1 MKRLFLV
8 LLIAVMAVGGILSGC
23 AEPTP
28 APPAEPSPAPAP
40 APTPAPPAE
49 PTPKYGGTLKAL
61 WEPIPPTIGW
71 PLSMIANP
79 TGSAVMSILET
90 LLRADKNGDVYG
102 WLAESYEVD
111 VGTLTGPPPGPPPDG
126 EPPEGPPPGPV
137 GEGSITFKLRE
148 GIKFH
153 DGSDFNAE
161 VVKWNLDLWI
171 DARAQPFWKSVDI
184 IDEYTVRVNLNM
196 WRNTV
201 PLSFCEGIAP
211 VFMISKQ
218 AFDTNG
224 LEWVQVNPVGTGP
237 FIFESFVPDVS
248 LKAVKNPDYW
258 VEGKPYLDAIE
269 TIFSADP
276 VTSKMV
282 LQAGDVDMG
291 GTSLNDVAEYEE
303 LGFDVFLATE
313 AIWVLV
319 PDTANHDSPWAN
331 QKVREAV
338 EYAIDKESIA
348 ENLGYGYLEAP
359 YQIAPRSSTV
369 YDPNFSWERKYDP
382 DKAKQLL
389 AEAGYPDGF
398 DTTIII
404 FPPSGDDYIL
414 AVQAYLSQV
423 GIKVDLE
430 HTDFGKWVTYM
441 GPGSWPENSVL
452 YSPIPRFDGS
462 FLGGIQFT
470 FMNFG
475 QSWERT
481 PEAMQAV
488 DAALGTLEYDI
499 EALRAVVDL
508 IARDAMLIPVHEGT
522 WNRVTAPY
530 AHTEFDE
537 RGYILFWDVEDA
549 WLDK

>member
-1 MKRLFLV
+1 MKGIFLV
-8 LLIAVMAVGGILSGC
+8 LLIVVMAVGGILSGC

-28 APPAEPSPAPAP
+28 EAPTPSPTPEPSPTPSPAPS
-40 APTPAPPAE
+40 PTE
-49 PTPKYGGTLKAL
+49 PSPKYGGTLKAL
-61 WEPIPPTIGW
+61 WEPIPPSIGW

-79 TGSAVMSILET
+79 AGSAVMSILET
-90 LLRADKNGDVYG
+90 LLRADKNGDVYP
-102 WLAESYEVD
+102 WLAESYD
-111 VGTLTGPPPGPPPDG
+111 VASDMM
-126 EPPEGPPPGPV
+126 
-137 GEGSITFKLRE
+137 SITFKLRE

-161 VVKWNLDLWI
+161 VVKWNLDNWI
-171 DARAQPFWKSVDI
+171 DAKAQPFWKSVDI
-184 IDEYTVRVNLNM
+184 VDEYTVRVNLTT

-211 VFMISKQ
+211 VFMISKE

-224 LEWVQVNPVGTGP
+224 LEWVQINPVGTGP

-269 TIFSADP
+269 TIFVGDP
-276 VTSKMV
+276 VTAKMV
-282 LQAGDVDMG
+282 LQSGDADMG
-291 GTSLNDVAEYEE
+291 GTSLNNIAEYEG
-303 LGFDVFLATE
+303 LGFDVQLTTE

-319 PDTANHDSPWAN
+319 PDTANPDSPWAN

-338 EYAIDKESIA
+338 EYAIDRESIA
-348 ENLGYGYLEAP
+348 ESLGYGYLKAP
-359 YQIAPRSSTV
+359 YQIAPRSSLA

-382 DKAKQLL
+382 EKAKQLL
-389 AEAGYPDGF
+389 AEAGYPGGF

-430 HTDFGKWVTYM
+430 HTDFGKWGTYM

-452 YSPIPRFDGS
+452 YSPIPRFDRS
-462 FLGGIQFT
+462 FRGGIQFT
-470 FMNFG
+470 FGNFG
-475 QSWERT
+475 QSWART
-481 PEAMQAV
+481 PEMMQSL
-488 DAALGTLEYDI
+488 DAALGTLTYDI
-499 EALRAVVDL
+499 ESVRAVVDL

-522 WNRVTAPY
+522 WNRVTATY

-537 RGYILFWDVEDA
+537 RGYILFWDIEDA
-549 WLDK
+549 WLGE